1 MKPFEL
7 YPFVINKVR
16 TMGSGEGSH
25 RALGNLVVTDWV
37 SLWVFIT
44 GHKGWPHIPDCCCC
58 WRLDIFLSLL
68 QYLLILSPLSI
79 TFQY

>member
-25 RALGNLVVTDWV
+25 RALGNLGVTDWV
-37 SLWVFIT
+37 SFWVFST
-44 GHKGWPHIPDCCCC
+44 GHKGWRHIPDCCC
-58 WRLDIFLSLL
+58 WRLDIFSAAVF
-68 QYLLILSPLSI
+68 IDIVSSPSP
-79 TFQY
+79 FQY